1 MILKATLIAL
11 AALTAVDAAAWH
23 GHYRYQVV
31 SGCKRMVSAVADQ
44 DWSSGPL
51 A

>member
-1 MILKATLIAL
+1 MLKAGLIAL

-23 GHYRYQVV
+23 GHYRYQVIS
-31 SGCKRMVSAVADQ
+31 SGKRLVSAVVGQ
-44 DWSSGPL
+44 DWTPGPL